1 VSDAA
6 VGERPRQRESLRT
19 WVRRQIFNFY
29 PAFWGTGAKVDYI
42 AEDLRAIRIRLPLN
56 FRTRNIHGTIFGGA
70 MYAAIDPL
78 YAMLIKAGLGRG
90 YIVWDKHATIRYR
103 KPGKTTLF
111 AECSVTDAE
120 LDDLRMRLE
129 REPSV
134 DVSREIALVDGQG
147 VVHTVVEKTVFV
159 AKKDA
164 YMRKLE
170 QTGRDKPR

>member
-1 VSDAA
+1 MSDAA

-70 MYAAIDPL
+70 MYAATDPL
-78 YAMLIKAGLGRG
+78 YALLIKAGLGRG
-90 YIVWDKHATIRYR
+90 YIVWDKHASIRYR

-111 AECSVTDAE
+111 AECRVTDAE
-120 LDDLRMRLE
+120 LDDLRQRLE

-134 DVSREIALVDGQG
+134 DVSREIALVDSQG
-147 VVHTVVEKTVFV
+147 VVHAVIDKTVFV
-159 AKKDA
+159 AKKEA
-164 YMRKLE
+164 YLRKLE
-170 QTGRDKPR
+170 QTGRDKPG